1 MPANTTKHRIP
12 YAVGTDR
19 VRDISQIHRSQ
30 SERLDAIIPGENELI
45 INGKAYQATGL
56 VKNFRIPEFNASGNW
71 YYGSVDI
78 SEPYT
83 PPKGYMFNYYILE
96 TSGFSILGPGNH
108 DSTTG
113 QYRARIIQ
121 VGSSSTKTVSKIGW
135 SLVKAE

>member
-1 MPANTTKHRIP
+1 MHEF
-12 YAVGTDR
+12 V
-19 VRDISQIHRSQ
+19 
-30 SERLDAIIPGENELI
+30 PGMVARAEEVNDNFAEVMNAKDSDNEI
-45 INGKAYQATGL
+45 VINGRRYQATGI
-56 VKNFRIPEFNASGNW
+56 VKSFRIPDFYASGNW

-83 PPKGYMFNYYILE
+83 PPKGYRFNYYILE

-108 DSTTG
+108 ASKTG

-121 VGSSSTKTVSKIGW
+121 VGSSYTGTVSKIGW